1 MPMKR
6 ASPVRLTCPAG
17 CTLAAGEG
25 GEGGFS
31 MLGYTGARITQ
42 FWDDFVIELSGM
54 GADASFPIL
63 REHQRDRIVGK
74 ATSWSVDDAGF
85 HILGEFSET
94 TPDAKEV
101 RGL

>member
-6 ASPVRLTCPAG
+6 TSPVRLTCPAG

-25 GEGGFS
+25 EEGGFS

-63 REHQRDRIVGK
+63 REHQAHPAHQIVLNLPILQRLQLQLHAAGQDRGQG
-74 ATSWSVDDAGF
+74 D
-85 HILGEFSET
+85 LME
-94 TPDAKEV
+94 
-101 RGL
+101 R